1 MNYLP
6 KKLEKLRKHYNY
18 SQSRLAEEL
27 GVSTVDYMGFEN
39 GRSMLNYK
47 QVLKLAELYHLEVI
61 DIFLNNDNIDLSEA
75 DKSDTDTLN
84 LEYFIPKK
92 TIITRIKEHP
102 FIAGGLFGILV
113 AVIIVT
119 SIIYNNNKD
128 RPYVSYADN
137 TDRVSCS
144 NTSLIYIDNLGAVK
158 GAGDNSNGQIS
169 NLPSDKATKV
179 CEGSDFSIVLLN
191 DGTLLQQGLNEKD
204 QKQINDLENI
214 IDIAAG
220 EKHVVAVDNKGRVFA
235 FGDNSKEQLEVR
247 DFSDIK
253 NVYASKQGTICVD
266 INGEIYYTGSFIG
279 TSLLNKSFNIL
290 DVETSD
296 ENLII
301 LKEDG
306 TCDYV
311 ASHDNPAYYEITRW
325 NNVVDVTCGNTYFAA
340 LKNDGTVKVVSSSF
354 KTKEVDNWQNIIAID
369 GNDDCLIGFD
379 GENIYGVGNNEYH
392 LFASEEKETKKL
404 NKVENIRIDYNNKE
418 VNVTF
423 DEVENAI
430 SYDVTLILSEDNE
443 ITTNFKKG
451 KAVSFKTDNFDDN
464 SIYTIKV
471 VAVGD
476 ENYEN
481 SPASSSDFVFLKEIE
496 PSSKDKIT
504 IRNDV
509 VGSERYAFESYLT
522 DLGVKRITSIRDEN
536 ITCEDGIETVLE
548 ISGITPGS
556 TYTESELNARN
567 IEYTYCKLDLGEE
580 DGTDLDN

>member
-1 MNYLP
+1 
-6 KKLEKLRKHYNY
+6 
-18 SQSRLAEEL
+18 
-27 GVSTVDYMGFEN
+27 
-39 GRSMLNYK
+39 MLNYK
-47 QVLKLAELYHLEVI
+47 QILKLAELYHVEVI
-61 DIFLNNDNIDLSEA
+61 DIFLNNDNIDLSAA
-75 DKSDTDTLN
+75 DKNDTDTLN
-84 LEYFIPKK
+84 IEYFIPKK

-113 AVIIVT
+113 ALIIVT
-119 SIIYNNNKD
+119 SIIYNNNKA

-169 NLPSDKATKV
+169 NLPSDKAVKV
-179 CEGSDFSIVLLN
+179 CEGSNFSIVLLN
-191 DGTLLQQGLNEKD
+191 DGTLLHQGINEKD
-204 QKQINDLENI
+204 QKQIDDLENI

-220 EKHVVAVDNKGRVFA
+220 ENHIVCVDNKGRVFA
-235 FGDNSKEQLEVR
+235 FGDNSEKQCEVR
-247 DFSDIK
+247 DFQDIK
-253 NVYASKQGTICVD
+253 NVYASKLGTICVD
-266 INGEIYYTGSFIG
+266 VSGEIYYTGSFIG

-325 NNVVDVTCGNTYFAA
+325 NNIVDVTCGNTYFAA
-340 LKNDGTVKVVSSSF
+340 LKSDGTVKVVSLSF
-354 KTKEVDNWQNIIAID
+354 KTKEVESWANIIAID

-379 GENIYGVGNNEYH
+379 GENIYGIGNNEYH
-392 LFASEEKETKKL
+392 LFASEEKERKVL

-418 VNVTF
+418 INVSF
-423 DEVENAI
+423 DEVENAV
-430 SYDVTLILSEDNE
+430 SYDVTLILDENNE
-443 ITTNFKKG
+443 ITTNFLKG
-451 KAVSFKTDNFDDN
+451 APVTLKADNLEDN
-464 SIYTIKV
+464 NIYTISI
-471 VAVGD
+471 VAIGND
-476 ENYEN
+476 EYEN
-481 SPASSSDFVFLKEIE
+481 SPISSSDFIFLKEIE

-522 DLGVKRITSIRDEN
+522 DIGVKRITSIMDEN
-536 ITCEDGIETVLE
+536 TACEDGVETVLE

-567 IEYTYCKLDLGEE
+567 IEYTYCKLNLGND